1 MKWVR
6 ITATEK
12 ELEDFCY
19 KPLVSGG
26 IYKSLYTENGGNQY
40 YDIIDGEYVIT
51 GVCKVRLKELGLNE
65 IRENRLNELGI

>member
-6 ITATEK
+6 ITAT

-26 IYKSLYTENGGNQY
+26 IYKSLYTF
-40 YDIIDGEYVIT
+40 
-51 GVCKVRLKELGLNE
+51 R
-65 IRENRLNELGI
+65 